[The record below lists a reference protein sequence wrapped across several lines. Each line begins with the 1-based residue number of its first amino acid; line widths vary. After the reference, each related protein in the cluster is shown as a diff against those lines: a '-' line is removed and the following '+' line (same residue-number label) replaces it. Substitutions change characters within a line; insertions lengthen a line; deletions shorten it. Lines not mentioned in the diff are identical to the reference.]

1 MKDQKEQLNRIIDQ
15 FKDKRIIVWGD
26 LILDEYIFTTTGRI
40 SREAPVLVTEFEHN
54 EFKLGGAGNVVM
66 NIGALGATPIPV
78 GFVGANAD
86 GKNLKRL
93 LKEKSIT
100 TDYLV
105 ELEPFRTPKKSRI
118 LSGGEN
124 TKKQQVL
131 RIDSLNKYDIP
142 DVAHGQIEKILS
154 KLLADTQTVT
164 DFLIVS
170 DYIYESVHA
179 DVYFRIKEKFPTKTI
194 IIDSR
199 KNLPQFKGVTIATP
213 NEPEIKKIF
222 PMKKFYSEEEFLQAG
237 HQLLERLEAKG
248 IILKRGHEGMMIFQ
262 EGQAPVHLDIHG
274 SSDIVDVTG
283 AGDTVI
289 SVLSLA
295 LATGSDLI
303 SAARLAN
310 IAAGFVVMKDGAYPI
325 HSRELKHEL
334 DQIC

>member
-105 ELEPFRTPKKSRI
+105 ELEPFRTPKKPYPVGRRKHQKTT
-118 LSGGEN
+118 GV
-124 TKKQQVL
+124 TYRFPQQVRYPRCRPWTNRKNTVQTPGGYPNRNRFPDCFRLHL
-131 RIDSLNKYDIP
+131 RIRACRCLFPNQREI
-142 DVAHGQIEKILS
+142 
-154 KLLADTQTVT
+154 
-164 DFLIVS
+164 
-170 DYIYESVHA
+170 
-179 DVYFRIKEKFPTKTI
+179 PTKTI